1 MVELVDT
8 PDLGSGT
15 ARCGSSSLSRRT
27 IKEVT
32 MKQLWILWAK
42 ALGEKASDDKLIADK
57 IATIRTMIVLSYLIT
72 NMFIIAGVI
81 RHW

>member
-1 MVELVDT
+1 
-8 PDLGSGT
+8 
-15 ARCGSSSLSRRT
+15 
-27 IKEVT
+27 

-57 IATIRTMIVLSYLIT
+57 IAFIRTMIVLSYLVT
-72 NMFIIAGVI
+72 NMFIVAGVI

>member
-1 MVELVDT
+1 MQHLECCAVKRV
-8 PDLGSGT
+8 
-15 ARCGSSSLSRRT
+15 GSSPISPT
-27 IKEVT
+27 IKEET

-57 IATIRTMIVLSYLIT
+57 IAIMRTMIVLSYVVT